1 MDFKYKG
8 PQMEYE
14 KIMKDNIYQVLVQF
28 FFIIKNWFA
37 FIYSFNDKKNVKRK
51 ASTVES
57 IETSGINT
65 IFANLMQVKTKT
77 K

>member
-1 MDFKYKG
+1 
-8 PQMEYE
+8 
-14 KIMKDNIYQVLVQF
+14 MKRN
-28 FFIIKNWFA
+28 
-37 FIYSFNDKKNVKRK
+37 
-51 ASTVES
+51 ASTVEI

>member
-1 MDFKYKG
+1 
-8 PQMEYE
+8 MEYE
-14 KIMKDNIYQVLVQF
+14 KIMKDNIYQVNN
-28 FFIIKNWFA
+28 FFIKNRFA
-37 FIYSFNDKKNVKRK
+37 FIYFFNDKKNMKK